1 MYCERNSHYDAHL
14 WPAWVLGV
22 KEIIIIDAEKRVQVK
37 GIKIPQSQRLEVI
50 DLLHQT

>member
-1 MYCERNSHYDAHL
+1 MYCERNSHYNAHL

-22 KEIIIIDAEKRVQVK
+22 IEIIIIDAEKRVQVK